1 MCRFSPVSPLVS
13 AIPEENLMVRKLMAA
28 AVVVALGGVA
38 FAADLKSGPQAGEKV
53 PGPFHPLNVNG
64 EDAGKK
70 ACLYCKA
77 GDDPVVAVFA
87 RNPDDAALKKLI
99 AAVEEATAKNSKA
112 SLTSFVVFCSGDE
125 KLEGKLKEL
134 AEKAKLK
141 NVVLAI
147 ESAEGP
153 EKYGIAKD
161 ADVTVLLYKERVVVA
176 NHTFAKSK
184 LTEKDVEKVTAD
196 IAKLV
201 K

>member
-1 MCRFSPVSPLVS
+1 MIRNVL
-13 AIPEENLMVRKLMAA
+13 AA
-28 AVVVALGGVA
+28 AVVVALGGVVV
-38 FAADLKSGPQAGEKV
+38 AADVKSGPQAGEKV

-77 GDDPVVAVFA
+77 GDDPVVAIFA
-87 RNPDDAALKKLI
+87 RNADDAALQKLI
-99 AAVEEATAKNSKA
+99 AAVEESTAKNSKA
-112 SLTSFVVFCSGDE
+112 ALNSFVVFCSDND
-125 KLEGKLKEL
+125 KLEGKLKTL

-153 EKYGIAKD
+153 EKYGISKD

-176 NHTFAKSK
+176 NHTFGKGK
-184 LTEKDVEKVTAD
+184 LTEKDVEKVNAD

>member
-1 MCRFSPVSPLVS
+1 MIR
-13 AIPEENLMVRKLMAA
+13 NLLAA
-28 AVVVALGGVA
+28 AVVVTLGGPVV
-38 FAADLKSGPQAGEKV
+38 AADLKSGPQAGQKV
-53 PGPFHPLNVNG
+53 PGPFHPLNING

-77 GDDPVVAVFA
+77 GDSPVVAIFA
-87 RNPDDAALKKLI
+87 RSADDATLQKLI
-99 AAVEEATAKNSKA
+99 ATVEEATAKNAKA
-112 SLTSFVVFCSGDE
+112 ELNSFVVFCSDSD

-141 NVVLAI
+141 NVVLSI

-153 EKYGIAKD
+153 EKYNISKD
-161 ADVTVLLYKERVVVA
+161 ADVTVVLYKERVVVA
-176 NHTFAKSK
+176 NHTFAKGK
-184 LTEKDVEKVTAD
+184 LTEKDIEKVNAD